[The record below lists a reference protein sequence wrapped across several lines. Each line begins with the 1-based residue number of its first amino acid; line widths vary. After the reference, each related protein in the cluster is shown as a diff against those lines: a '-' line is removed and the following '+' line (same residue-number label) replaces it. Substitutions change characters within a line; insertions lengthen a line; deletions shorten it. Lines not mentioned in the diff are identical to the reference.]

1 MPRFY
6 FVIRWHEMTRD
17 DPHGTELP
25 NNTAALDFALRT
37 VRKLKQGGI
46 YEEPGILLIVRDE
59 AGEQIFAIP
68 F

>member
-1 MPRFY
+1 
-6 FVIRWHEMTRD
+6 MTRD

-46 YEEPGILLIVRDE
+46 YEEPGILLIVRNE